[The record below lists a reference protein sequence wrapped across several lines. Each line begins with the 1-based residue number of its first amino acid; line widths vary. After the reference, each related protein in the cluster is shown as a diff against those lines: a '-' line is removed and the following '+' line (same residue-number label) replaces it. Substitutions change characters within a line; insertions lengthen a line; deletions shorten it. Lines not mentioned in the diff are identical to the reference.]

1 MKTDKNT
8 SNKNLP
14 QQKQQKPKS
23 PKKKQEPEKKKYTA
37 EELAKLE
44 QERQKRIK
52 NEKQLEKENQKIYEE
67 ILEEAKKN
75 NFRIKPKKEDSI
87 PENVNI
93 KISEKKA
100 QTILEEGGMLD
111 AYKYL
116 IVQLCKNGL
125 PTGNLFE
132 YSAYVIK
139 NYEKKWKE
147 KKSKI
152 MKENIEKYWEEKE
165 KKIKE
170 GIEKS
175 NKKNR
180 KILNRSLDEIEM
192 KKYIKTL
199 DRSRSSRGIKP
210 LRKPIEDKNNPS
222 SFKKRNKTLNKN
234 NTNNQSNQNKKN
246 NENVTNVK
254 SSNKKDNKGKK

>member
-1 MKTDKNT
+1 MKTVDKN
-8 SNKNLP
+8 SANNNSKKND
-14 QQKQQKPKS
+14 KEVKT
-23 PKKKQEPEKKKYTA
+23 KKTYSQEKLKN
-37 EELAKLE
+37 LE

-52 NEKQLEKENQKIYEE
+52 NEKISEKENQKIYEE

-75 NFRIKPKKEDSI
+75 NFKTKIRKDDDSI
-87 PENVNI
+87 ELKTNI

-100 QTILEEGGMLD
+100 QNILEEGGMLD

-116 IVQLCKNGL
+116 IIQLCKNGL

-152 MKENIEKYWEEKE
+152 NKENIEKYWEQKE
-165 KKIKE
+165 KDFKE
-170 GIEKS
+170 KIEK
-175 NKKNR
+175 NKNNLKEV
-180 KILNRSLDEIEM
+180 KKLNRSLDEIEM
-192 KKYIKTL
+192 KKYIKDL

-210 LRKPIEDKNNPS
+210 LRKKIGEKEDNNKLIPSNFKKKNKSLNKSNNNNNPNKE
-222 SFKKRNKTLNKN
+222 KKQNENIKNYKKDSKNLNK
-234 NTNNQSNQNKKN
+234 
-246 NENVTNVK
+246 
-254 SSNKKDNKGKK
+254 

>member
-1 MKTDKNT
+1 MKTVEKN
-8 SNKNLP
+8 SSKNESKQINKEEL
-14 QQKQQKPKS
+14 
-23 PKKKQEPEKKKYTA
+23 EKKKIYS
-37 EELAKLE
+37 EEKLKNLE

-52 NEKQLEKENQKIYEE
+52 NEKISEKENQKIYEE

-75 NFRIKPKKEDSI
+75 NFKMKIRKDDSI
-87 PENVNI
+87 PLKTNI

-100 QTILEEGGMLD
+100 QNILEEGGMLD

-116 IVQLCKNGL
+116 IIQLCKNGL

-152 MKENIEKYWEEKE
+152 NKENIEKYWEQKE
-165 KKIKE
+165 KDFKE
-170 GIEKS
+170 KIEK
-175 NKKNR
+175 NKNNLKEV
-180 KILNRSLDEIEM
+180 KKLNRSLDEIEM
-192 KKYIKTL
+192 KKYIKDL

-210 LRKPIEDKNNPS
+210 LREKIVEKVDNNKYVPS
-222 SFKKRNKTLNKN
+222 TFR
-234 NTNNQSNQNKKN
+234 KKN
-246 NENVTNVK
+246 K
-254 SSNKKDNKGKK
+254 SSNKNNINNNANKEKKQNENSKNYTKKESKISNK